1 MSHSLSKVWIHAIF
15 GTKDKQPLIDKDNS
29 FPIHRRVAEQFEK
42 IGCQVQIINGISDH
56 VHVLFLMPIDKS
68 IAEIMKA
75 VKGGSSHWLNRQEFM
90 KTKFAWQ
97 IGYGAFSVSESQ
109 VEVVE
114 EYIKNQV
121 EHHRKRTYQEEID
134 LFLKNYGLG

>member
-15 GTKDKQPLIDKDNS
+15 GTKDKQQLIVKDHS
-29 FPIHRRVAEQFEK
+29 FPIHRRITERFEK
-42 IGCQVQIINGISDH
+42 HGCQVQIINGIPDH
-56 VHVLFLMPIDKS
+56 VHVLFLLPTAKS

-75 VKGGSSHWLNRQEFM
+75 VKGESSHWINRQDFM

-97 IGYGAFSVSESQ
+97 IGYGAFSISESQ

-121 EHHRKRTYQEEID
+121 EHHLKRTYQEKVD

>member
-1 MSHSLSKVWIHAIF
+1 MSHSLSKVWIHVIF
-15 GTKDKQPLIDKDNS
+15 GTKDKQPRIVKDHS
-29 FPIHRRVAEQFEK
+29 FPTHRRIAEQFEK
-42 IGCQVQIINGISDH
+42 HGCQVQIINGIPDH
-56 VHVLFLMPIDKS
+56 VHVLFLMPNDKS

-75 VKGGSSHWLNRQEFM
+75 VKGGSSHWINRQDFM
-90 KTKFAWQ
+90 KSKFAWQ

-109 VEVVE
+109 VEAVE

-121 EHHRKRTYQEEID
+121 EHHRKRTYQEEVD

>member
-15 GTKDKQPLIDKDNS
+15 GTKDHQPLIIKDQA
-29 FPIHRRVAEQFEK
+29 FPIHRRIVENFEK
-42 IGCQVQIINGISDH
+42 RGCQVQIINGIPDH
-56 VHVLFLMPIDKS
+56 VHVLFLMPTDKS

-75 VKGGSSHWLNRQEFM
+75 VKGESSHWINRQDFM

-97 IGYGAFSVSESQ
+97 IGYAVFSVSESQ

-121 EHHRKRTYQEEID
+121 EHHRKRTYQEEVD